1 MKTFLSKIRHAGID
15 SDTDQSDI
23 KCITL
28 TNTVAFLLM
37 LLASGYI
44 PLFLFYLP
52 ATEYIT
58 YVFIIDAGLNF
69 GVVILNYYRKY
80 TLSVIFFAS
89 FSLIFLI
96 ISSIIL
102 GRESNFH
109 YFIICSLYLIF
120 FAFPPHKKQIMYLFI
135 SLFIVSFKAESQ
147 LDGQSLIDKAF
158 DVLKNNNYDLIVAN
172 NINPKNTNQGFR
184 ADKKQVHII
193 DKEKTVISTGL
204 KEKDSIASIIVDKI
218 KKMLSF

>member
-1 MKTFLSKIRHAGID
+1 MKKFFSKIRHAGIG

-37 LLASGYI
+37 LLASAYI
-44 PLFLFYLP
+44 LLFLFYLP

-58 YVFIIDAGLNF
+58 YVFIINFGFNF

-102 GRESNFH
+102 GRESNSH

-120 FAFPPHKKQIMYLFI
+120 LFFHDI
-135 SLFIVSFKAESQ
+135 RNK
-147 LDGQSLIDKAF
+147 
-158 DVLKNNNYDLIVAN
+158 
-172 NINPKNTNQGFR
+172 
-184 ADKKQVHII
+184 
-193 DKEKTVISTGL
+193 
-204 KEKDSIASIIVDKI
+204 
-218 KKMLSF
+218 

>member
-1 MKTFLSKIRHAGID
+1 MKEFFSKIRYAGID

-28 TNTVAFLLM
+28 SNTVALLLM
-37 LLASGYI
+37 LLASGFI
-44 PLFLFYLP
+44 PLFLFYWP

-58 YVFIIDAGLNF
+58 YAFIINVGFNF

-109 YFIICSLYLIF
+109 YFIICSLFLVF
-120 FAFPPHKKQIMYLFI
+120 FVFPRNKKQIMYLYL
-135 SLFIVSFKAESQ
+135 SLFIVSFVGLEIWFLNFDRLMDADPLFFD
-147 LDGQSLIDKAF
+147 LDIAF
-158 DVLKNNNYDLIVAN
+158 IL
-172 NINPKNTNQGFR
+172 
-184 ADKKQVHII
+184 
-193 DKEKTVISTGL
+193 E
-204 KEKDSIASIIVDKI
+204 
-218 KKMLSF
+218 LSFLSL